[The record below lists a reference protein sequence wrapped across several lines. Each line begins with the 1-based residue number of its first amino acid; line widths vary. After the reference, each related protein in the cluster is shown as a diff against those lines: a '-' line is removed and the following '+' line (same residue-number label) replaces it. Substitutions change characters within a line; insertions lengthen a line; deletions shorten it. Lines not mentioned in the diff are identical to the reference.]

1 MKYSLYYMS
10 ETKDNAVEVFA
21 NEFMNEEGLKGKPTL
36 NKIIKIIDYVGL
48 VKEKVKD
55 AFLKLQAKE
64 EFANEVMAELG
75 IKGKAT
81 RIKIMRII
89 DMVGYDKS
97 KIRTA
102 YLRSTIAETIKNQN

>member
-1 MKYSLYYMS
+1 MS
-10 ETKDNAVEVFA
+10 ETKENAVEAFA

-36 NKIIKIIDYVGL
+36 NKIIKIIDVVGL
-48 VKEKVKD
+48 DKEKVKD

-64 EFANEVMAELG
+64 EYANEIMGELS

-81 RIKIMRII
+81 RIKIMKIM
-89 DMVGYDKS
+89 DTVGSDKN

-102 YLRSTIAETIKNQN
+102 FLRSTITDRIHHD